1 MGIHIKS
8 RSSSRPQVSSVT
20 WPKSSSA
27 PPTTATSRCGPRPR
41 WIWRVIFGGELL
53 FFRFGH
59 FLGDFCFPA
68 SFLFCFLFF
77 LRFPVVCFY
86 SSLILCFSTF
96 LLLCFFASSL
106 LCFSTVLP
114 LCFCASLLFPAFPA
128 SLLTCF
134 SDSLRF
140 PPFLFLILQIIL
152 KKHHVNKP

>member
-41 WIWRVIFGGELL
+41 WIWRVIFGGND
-53 FFRFGH
+53 FFPFWA

-77 LRFPVVCFY
+77 CVSLFFCFY
-86 SSLILCFSTF
+86 SSLLLCFSTF
-96 LLLCFFASSL
+96 LLFCFSASL
-106 LCFSTVLP
+106 LLRFSASP
-114 LCFCASLLFPAFPA
+114 LCCLSASLLFCFFLLFCFSSFSAYLPAFPIILCD
-128 SLLTCF
+128 SRLFCF
-134 SDSLRF
+134 SYCR
-140 PPFLFLILQIIL
+140 
-152 KKHHVNKP
+152 